1 MARIN
6 MESDDDE
13 NLLNKTLKLD
23 INKSVD
29 YLDKSNIQN
38 QNNNHIDESNGNCD
52 SIQFSCIKEP
62 RHEFFSS
69 LKKKNRLMVF
79 GAKKMLY

>member
-6 MESDDDE
+6 MEADE
-13 NLLNKTLKLD
+13 DEILPNGQKSPRKLVIED
-23 INKSVD
+23 IS
-29 YLDKSNIQN
+29 LDKQGDDQSK
-38 QNNNHIDESNGNCD
+38 NGFS

-69 LKKKNRLMVF
+69 LKRKQRLMVF
-79 GAKKMLY
+79 GAKKIL